1 MRVCIIGAG
10 WYGCHAARILQEA
23 GIDVCLLDK
32 EGIFAGASSKN
43 QNRLHLGYHY
53 PRSPETIE
61 ECRTGFAQF
70 LAQYGA
76 FAHPFPRNDYV
87 IHDRSKVSADAYAQ
101 RFAGGAH
108 TECSR
113 ADLGLQTAS
122 IADRVFRVQERF
134 IDTAEV
140 QRAMKERFSSLLQIR
155 TSPEIRLEDTYGLV
169 DGERFDYVLN
179 CTNNQY
185 VPIPFPWSPI
195 YETVCSFL
203 YTARSP
209 ETEPRGFT
217 VMDGPFFSLFPYN
230 LATGVYT
237 LTHVVH
243 SVVARGPTLTAP
255 PSDAVLD
262 AARQAAEADV
272 RAVAPDLLDQFVYS
286 GRFLSTKAKY
296 DGETDDR
303 SLRWAQ
309 VGRYL
314 SFSGGKI
321 TGIIAME
328 RILRQTLELPL
339 GTHSVSP
346 MKSDPCTSESGRGSR
361 GSVEGEPESSP

>member
-61 ECRTGFAQF
+61 ECRAGFTQF
-70 LAQYGA
+70 LAQYGV

-101 RFAGGAH
+101 RFAGGGH

-113 ADLGLQTAS
+113 ADLGLPTTC
-122 IADRVFRVQERF
+122 IADRVFRVHERF
-134 IDTAEV
+134 IDTAAV
-140 QRAMKERFSSLLQIR
+140 CQAMKERFSSCLQIR
-155 TSPEIRLEDTYGLV
+155 ASPVIELEDTHVIV

-185 VPIPFPWSPI
+185 VPIPFPWTPV

-217 VMDGPFFSLFPYN
+217 VMDGPFFSLFPYD

-243 SVVARGPTLTAP
+243 SVVARGPTLADP
-255 PSDAVLD
+255 PSDIVLD

-309 VGRYL
+309 VGRYF

-328 RILRQTLELPL
+328 RILRQTLGLPP
-339 GTHSVSP
+339 GMSTVSP
-346 MKSDPCTSESGRGSR
+346 MKSDLCTSESGQEVRGSA
-361 GSVEGEPESSP
+361 EGDSETIP